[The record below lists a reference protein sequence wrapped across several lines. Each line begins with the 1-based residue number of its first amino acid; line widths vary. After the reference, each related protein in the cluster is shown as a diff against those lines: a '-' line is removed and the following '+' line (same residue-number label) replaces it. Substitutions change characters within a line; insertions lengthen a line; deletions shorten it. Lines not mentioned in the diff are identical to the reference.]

1 MQTSFRSQDILTL
14 PLSLTGY
21 GDFGH
26 RLNSESTS
34 SCGAENETPVEL
46 AITVTVERVVCY
58 FQDLGREAI
67 TGHGLCP
74 SGGPWPRTPLW
85 FSYGLDSVS
94 CVLLRSNFCSPV
106 VARTIYDQYTIVRF
120 NAGHGS
126 VTLRDL
132 DQVAKS
138 LSNVVHIMQLNNGRW
153 EILVWKGCI
162 TELKGKLYREYPSSF
177 LEVDQNPWDPDPED
191 VKYFGLVRARKLCH
205 EWFRGR
211 ALRAI
216 YGDRYTIGSYYGY
229 ILYCV
234 LPYMGERKE
243 GTASRRSG
251 L

>member
-1 MQTSFRSQDILTL
+1 MQPSFRSQETLTL
-14 PLSLTGY
+14 PSSLTGY

-26 RLNSESTS
+26 RLNSEFIS
-34 SCGAENETPVEL
+34 SCGAENETAVDL
-46 AITVTVERVVCY
+46 AITITVERVARY
-58 FQDLGREAI
+58 FQDSGREAV
-67 TGHGLCP
+67 TSDGLCP
-74 SGGPWPRTPLW
+74 SGGPGPRTPSW
-85 FSYGLDSVS
+85 FSS
-94 CVLLRSNFCSPV
+94 V
-106 VARTIYDQYTIVRF
+106 VARTIYDQYTVVRF
-120 NAGHGS
+120 DTEHGS

-138 LSNVVHIMQLNNGRW
+138 LSNIVHIMQLNNGRW

-162 TELKGKLYREYPSSF
+162 TKLKGKLYREYPGSF

-191 VKYFGLVRARKLCH
+191 VKYFGPVRARKLCP

-216 YGDRYTIGSYYGY
+216 QGDRYTVGPYSGY

-234 LPYMGERKE
+234 LPHIGERKE
-243 GTASRRSG
+243 GTASPRSR